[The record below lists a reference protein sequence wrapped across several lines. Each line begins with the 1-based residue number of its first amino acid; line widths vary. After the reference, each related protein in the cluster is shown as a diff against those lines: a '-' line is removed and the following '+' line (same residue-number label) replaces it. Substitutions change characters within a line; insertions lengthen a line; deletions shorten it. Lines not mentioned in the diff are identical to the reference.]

1 MEVSFKNVKSY
12 RIAAKWNRA
21 HLGCQ
26 REEAEKADGL
36 PPEKL
41 VVIMAKT
48 NLLVRFVKV
57 GREGVISE
65 LVQFSSKR

>member
-1 MEVSFKNVKSY
+1 MVLSLSLPLF
-12 RIAAKWNRA
+12 
-21 HLGCQ
+21 CQ

-57 GREGVISE
+57 GREGIISE